1 MKKLIISG
9 VCAAVF
15 GTTFFANDSFAE
27 TPGNNTNPSIKAA
40 SAQSSS
46 FIDVPQSHWAFKE
59 IQYMAD
65 HKIMQGYGNGYFGA
79 KDKVTREQL
88 AATIYRTIKIWKDPL
103 NQTHPFNDIG
113 NSMFQ
118 NEIKELYDNGVFA
131 YVADGKFYPS
141 RTLTRAEV
149 AASFKNAFWLNK
161 KFDHQFNDMQGHW
174 ANEAVQI
181 LYSNGITNGVGDN
194 NFDPNGSVTREQLA
208 VFLYRAIP
216 VSSRP
221 IQDKLK

>member
-1 MKKLIISG
+1 MRKLIILG

-15 GTTFFANDSFAE
+15 GTTFFANNSFAE
-27 TPGNNTNPSIKAA
+27 TSSNKTNLNIQAA
-40 SAQSSS
+40 SAQSST
-46 FIDVPQSHWAFKE
+46 FIDVPQSHWAYKE

-88 AATIYRTIKIWKDPL
+88 AATIYRIVKLWDSPSDDPR
-103 NQTHPFNDIG
+103 PFNDIG
-113 NSMFQ
+113 SSMFQ
-118 NEIKELYDNGVFA
+118 KEIVALYNNGVFS
-131 YVADGKFYPS
+131 YVADGKFNPN

-181 LYSNGITNGVGDN
+181 LYSNGITSGVGDN
-194 NFDPNGSVTREQLA
+194 NFDPNGTVTREQLA

-216 VSSRP
+216 ISSRS
-221 IQDKLK
+221 IQDNLK